1 MKRRRLSP
9 LPGSLAL
16 VAGLSVFPAPAMA
29 QVAAE
34 PQQAVSAT
42 SPAPARRG
50 LPYAQV
56 AVVDIP
62 SILQQATAMQNIQQ
76 QLDVQKDLLQR
87 DVGRQQEDLRQAEQE
102 LARLRQTVSV
112 EEFDR
117 KRTEFE
123 TQVSAT
129 GRALQE
135 RTRRLDI
142 AFNQARN
149 NVINTL
155 DQVIAEVAGESGAT
169 LVISRQ
175 FIVYQSGK
183 ATDLT
188 DEVLDRLNNR
198 LPQVTVTLPAP

>member
-1 MKRRRLSP
+1 MGDRALAHRLIA
-9 LPGSLAL
+9 LLFTGLAL
-16 VAGLSVFPAPAMA
+16 VAGPVASYG
-29 QVAAE
+29 QDVAA
-34 PQQAVSAT
+34 PPVQAAK
-42 SPAPARRG
+42 R

-62 SILQQATAMQNIQQ
+62 TILQQATAMRTIQQ
-76 QLDVQKDLLQR
+76 QLDVQKEQLQR
-87 DVGRQQEDLRQAEQE
+87 DVAQQQDALRTAEQE

-149 NVINTL
+149 SVINTL
-155 DQVIAEVAGESGAT
+155 DQVIAEVAREWGAT

-175 FIVYQSGK
+175 FIVYQAGG
-183 ATDLT
+183 AADITA
-188 DEVLDRLNNR
+188 EVLERLNSR
-198 LPQVTVTLPAP
+198 LPQVTVSVPPPS

>member
-1 MKRRRLSP
+1 MLRPIALFFT
-9 LPGSLAL
+9 GLAL
-16 VAGLSVFPAPAMA
+16 AVGPVASYA
-29 QVAAE
+29 QEAVPVG
-34 PQQAVSAT
+34 PQ
-42 SPAPARRG
+42 PARR

-62 SILQQATAMQNIQQ
+62 TILQQATAMRTIQQ
-76 QLDVQKDLLQR
+76 QLDVQKDQLQR
-87 DVGRQQEDLRQAEQE
+87 DVAQQQEGLRQAEQE

-149 NVINTL
+149 SVINTL
-155 DQVIAEVAGESGAT
+155 DQVIAEVAKESGAT

-175 FIVYQSGK
+175 FIVYQSG
-183 ATDLT
+183 AAGDITA
-188 DEVLDRLNNR
+188 EVLERLNGR
-198 LPQVTVTLPAP
+198 LPQVTVSVPPPT

>member
-1 MKRRRLSP
+1 MGDWALAHRLIA
-9 LPGSLAL
+9 LFFAGLAL
-16 VAGLSVFPAPAMA
+16 VAGP
-29 QVAAE
+29 VASYGQEVAV
-34 PQQAVSAT
+34 PQGQAVK
-42 SPAPARRG
+42 R

-62 SILQQATAMQNIQQ
+62 TILQQATAMRTIQQ
-76 QLDVQKDLLQR
+76 QLDVQKEQLQR
-87 DVGRQQEDLRQAEQE
+87 DVAQQQEALRTAEQE

-149 NVINTL
+149 SVINTL
-155 DQVIAEVAGESGAT
+155 DQVIAEVAREMGAT

-175 FIVYQSGK
+175 FIVYQAGG
-183 ATDLT
+183 AGDITA
-188 DEVLDRLNNR
+188 EVLERLNGR
-198 LPQVTVTLPAP
+198 LPQVTVSVPPPT

>member
-1 MKRRRLSP
+1 MKRRRHSF
-9 LPGSLAL
+9 LPGSLVLA
-16 VAGLSVFPAPAMA
+16 AGLSVLTVPAMA
-29 QVAAE
+29 QVAD
-34 PQQAVSAT
+34 PQQAASAT
-42 SPAPARRG
+42 ASVPARRA

-87 DVGRQQEDLRQAEQE
+87 DVGRQQEGLRQAEQE

-175 FIVYQSGK
+175 FIVYQSGN

-188 DEVLDRLNNR
+188 EEVLERLNSR
-198 LPQVTVTLPAP
+198 LPQVTVTVPAP

>member
-1 MKRRRLSP
+1 MGGRALAHRLIA
-9 LPGSLAL
+9 LLFAGLAL
-16 VAGLSVFPAPAMA
+16 VAWPAASYGQETAPPPV
-29 QVAAE
+29 QAAK
-34 PQQAVSAT
+34 
-42 SPAPARRG
+42 R

-62 SILQQATAMQNIQQ
+62 TILQQATAMRTIQQ
-76 QLDVQKDLLQR
+76 QLDVQKEQLQR
-87 DVGRQQEDLRQAEQE
+87 DVAQQQDALRTAEQE

-149 NVINTL
+149 SVINTL
-155 DQVIAEVAGESGAT
+155 DQVIAEVAREWGAT

-175 FIVYQSGK
+175 FIVYQAGG
-183 ATDLT
+183 AADITA
-188 DEVLDRLNNR
+188 EVLERLNSR
-198 LPQVTVTLPAP
+198 LPQVTVSVPPPS

>member
-1 MKRRRLSP
+1 MALRPIAL
-9 LPGSLAL
+9 LCTGLAL
-16 VAGLSVFPAPAMA
+16 LAGPMA
-29 QVAAE
+29 SYAQETAGTAQP
-34 PQQAVSAT
+34 PQ
-42 SPAPARRG
+42 PGRR

-62 SILQQATAMQNIQQ
+62 TILQQATSMQTIQR
-76 QLDVQKDLLQR
+76 QLDVQKEQLQR
-87 DVGRQQEDLRQAEQE
+87 DVAHQQEGLRTAEQE

-112 EEFDR
+112 DEFDR

-155 DQVIAEVAGESGAT
+155 DQVIAEVAKETGAT

-175 FIVYQSGK
+175 FIVYQASG
-183 ATDLT
+183 AADITA
-188 DEVLDRLNNR
+188 EVLERLNSR
-198 LPQVTVTLPAP
+198 LPEVPVSVPPPT

>member
-1 MKRRRLSP
+1 MGDRGLAHRSIAL
-9 LPGSLAL
+9 LFTGLAL
-16 VAGLSVFPAPAMA
+16 VAGSVASSA
-29 QVAAE
+29 QEMTV
-34 PQQAVSAT
+34 PLQVQAQPV
-42 SPAPARRG
+42 RR

-62 SILQQATAMQNIQQ
+62 TILQQATAMRTIQQ
-76 QLDVQKDLLQR
+76 QLDVQKEQLQR
-87 DVGRQQEDLRQAEQE
+87 DVAQQQEGLRGAEQE
-102 LARLRQTVSV
+102 LARLRQAVSV

-129 GRALQE
+129 GRALQD

-149 NVINTL
+149 SVINTL
-155 DQVIAEVAGESGAT
+155 DQVIAEVAKETGAT

-175 FIVYQSGK
+175 FIVYQAGG
-183 ATDLT
+183 AGDITA
-188 DEVLDRLNNR
+188 EVLERLNSR
-198 LPQVTVTLPAP
+198 LPQVSVTVQPVTP

>member
-1 MKRRRLSP
+1 MAHRLTA
-9 LPGSLAL
+9 LFLTGLAL
-16 VAGLSVFPAPAMA
+16 VAGPVASYA
-29 QVAAE
+29 QE
-34 PQQAVSAT
+34 IMGQPQQVQQ
-42 SPAPARRG
+42 PVRR

-62 SILQQATAMQNIQQ
+62 TILQQATSMRTIQQ
-76 QLDVQKDLLQR
+76 QLDVQKEQLQR
-87 DVGRQQEDLRQAEQE
+87 DVAQQQEALRGAEQE

-149 NVINTL
+149 SVINTL
-155 DQVIAEVAGESGAT
+155 DQVIAEVAKETGAT

-175 FIVYQSGK
+175 FIVYQAGG
-183 ATDLT
+183 AGDITA
-188 DEVLDRLNNR
+188 EVLERLNSR
-198 LPQVTVTLPAP
+198 LPQVPVTVPPPTQ

>member
-1 MKRRRLSP
+1 LALRPIAL
-9 LPGSLAL
+9 LFTGLAL
-16 VAGLSVFPAPAMA
+16 VAGPAASYG
-29 QVAAE
+29 QEVAV
-34 PQQAVSAT
+34 PQTQASQ
-42 SPAPARRG
+42 PARR

-62 SILQQATAMQNIQQ
+62 TILQQATAMRTIQQ
-76 QLDVQKDLLQR
+76 QLDVQKEQLQR
-87 DVGRQQEDLRQAEQE
+87 DVAQQQEGLRVAEQE
-102 LARLRQTVSV
+102 LARLRQTVAV

-149 NVINTL
+149 SVINTL
-155 DQVIAEVAGESGAT
+155 DQVIAEVAKEAGAT

-175 FIVYQSGK
+175 FIVYQAGGAADITS
-183 ATDLT
+183 
-188 DEVLDRLNNR
+188 EVLERLNGR
-198 LPQVTVTLPAP
+198 LPHVTVSVPPPT

>member
-1 MKRRRLSP
+1 MIRRLTA
-9 LPGSLAL
+9 LCFGLAL
-16 VAGLSVFPAPAMA
+16 VAGPMASVASA
-29 QVAAE
+29 QEAQTQPVA
-34 PQQAVSAT
+34 Q
-42 SPAPARRG
+42 ARRT

-62 SILQQATAMQNIQQ
+62 NVLQQATAMRAIQQ
-76 QLDVQKDLLQR
+76 QLDTQKEQLQR
-87 DVGRQQEDLRQAEQE
+87 DVGHQQEGLRQAEQE
-102 LARLRQTVSV
+102 LAQLRQTVSV

-123 TQVSAT
+123 TRVSAT

-149 NVINTL
+149 SVINIL
-155 DQVIAEVAGESGAT
+155 DQVIAEVAKESGAT

-175 FIVYQSGK
+175 FIVYQAGGS
-183 ATDLT
+183 ADITA
-188 DEVLDRLNNR
+188 EVLERLNSR
-198 LPQVTVTLPAP
+198 LPQVTVNVPPPPAP

>member
-1 MKRRRLSP
+1 MGGRALAHRLIA
-9 LPGSLAL
+9 LLFAGLAL
-16 VAGLSVFPAPAMA
+16 GAWPAASYG
-29 QVAAE
+29 QETAA
-34 PQQAVSAT
+34 PPVQAAK
-42 SPAPARRG
+42 R

-62 SILQQATAMQNIQQ
+62 TILQQATAMRTIQQ
-76 QLDVQKDLLQR
+76 QLDVQKEQLQR
-87 DVGRQQEDLRQAEQE
+87 DVAQQQDALRTAEQE

-149 NVINTL
+149 SVINTL
-155 DQVIAEVAGESGAT
+155 DQVIAEVAREWGAT

-175 FIVYQSGK
+175 FIVYQAGG
-183 ATDLT
+183 AADITA
-188 DEVLDRLNNR
+188 EVLERLNSR
-198 LPQVTVTLPAP
+198 LPQVTVSVPPPS

>member
-1 MKRRRLSP
+1 
-9 LPGSLAL
+9 
-16 VAGLSVFPAPAMA
+16 
-29 QVAAE
+29 
-34 PQQAVSAT
+34 
-42 SPAPARRG
+42 
-50 LPYAQV
+50 AQV

-62 SILQQATAMQNIQQ
+62 TILQQATAMRTIQQ
-76 QLDVQKDLLQR
+76 QLDVQKEQLQR
-87 DVGRQQEDLRQAEQE
+87 DVAQQQEGLRVAEQE
-102 LARLRQTVSV
+102 LARLRQTVAV

-149 NVINTL
+149 SVINTL
-155 DQVIAEVAGESGAT
+155 DQVIAEVAKEAGAT

-175 FIVYQSGK
+175 FIVYQAGGAADITS
-183 ATDLT
+183 
-188 DEVLDRLNNR
+188 EVLERLNGR
-198 LPQVTVTLPAP
+198 LPQVTVSVPPPT

>member
-1 MKRRRLSP
+1 MGGAALHRTRAAIFTI
-9 LPGSLAL
+9 GLAL
-16 VAGLSVFPAPAMA
+16 AAGPMAFPGVASA
-29 QVAAE
+29 QE
-34 PQQAVSAT
+34 AT
-42 SPAPARRG
+42 PARRG

-62 SILQQATAMQNIQQ
+62 AILQQSTSMRAIQQ
-76 QLDVQKDLLQR
+76 QLDVQKEQLQR
-87 DVGRQQEDLRQAEQE
+87 DVAQQQEGLRQAEQE

-149 NVINTL
+149 AVINTL
-155 DQVIAEVAGESGAT
+155 DQVIAEVAKESGAT

-175 FIVYQSGK
+175 FIVYQAGGS
-183 ATDLT
+183 ADITV
-188 DEVLDRLNNR
+188 EVLERLNSR
-198 LPQVTVTLPAP
+198 LPQVPVNVPPPT

>member
-1 MKRRRLSP
+1 MALRPIAL
-9 LPGSLAL
+9 LFTGLAL
-16 VAGLSVFPAPAMA
+16 VAGPAASYG
-29 QVAAE
+29 QEVAV
-34 PQQAVSAT
+34 PQTQASQ
-42 SPAPARRG
+42 PARR

-62 SILQQATAMQNIQQ
+62 TILQQATAMRTIQQ
-76 QLDVQKDLLQR
+76 QLDVQKEQLQR
-87 DVGRQQEDLRQAEQE
+87 DVAQQQEGLRVAEQE
-102 LARLRQTVSV
+102 LARLRQTVAV

-149 NVINTL
+149 SVINTL
-155 DQVIAEVAGESGAT
+155 DQVIAEVAKEAGAT

-175 FIVYQSGK
+175 FIVYQAGGAADITS
-183 ATDLT
+183 
-188 DEVLDRLNNR
+188 EVLERLNGR
-198 LPQVTVTLPAP
+198 LPQVTVSVPPPT

>member
-1 MKRRRLSP
+1 MGDRALAHRLIA
-9 LPGSLAL
+9 LLFAGLAL
-16 VAGLSVFPAPAMA
+16 VAGP
-29 QVAAE
+29 VASYGQEVAV
-34 PQQAVSAT
+34 PQGQPSK
-42 SPAPARRG
+42 R

-62 SILQQATAMQNIQQ
+62 TILQQATAMRTIQQ
-76 QLDVQKDLLQR
+76 QLDVQKEQLQR
-87 DVGRQQEDLRQAEQE
+87 DVAQQQEALRTAEQE

-149 NVINTL
+149 SVINTL
-155 DQVIAEVAGESGAT
+155 DQVIAEVARELGAT

-175 FIVYQSGK
+175 FIVFQAGG
-183 ATDLT
+183 AGDITA
-188 DEVLDRLNNR
+188 EVLERLNGR
-198 LPQVTVTLPAP
+198 LPQVTVSVPPPT

>member
-1 MKRRRLSP
+1 MALRPIALF
-9 LPGSLAL
+9 LTGLAL
-16 VAGLSVFPAPAMA
+16 VAGPAASYG
-29 QVAAE
+29 QEVAV
-34 PQQAVSAT
+34 PQTQASQ
-42 SPAPARRG
+42 PARR

-62 SILQQATAMQNIQQ
+62 TILQQATAMRTIQQ
-76 QLDVQKDLLQR
+76 QLDVQKEQLQR
-87 DVGRQQEDLRQAEQE
+87 DVAQQQEGLRVAEQE
-102 LARLRQTVSV
+102 LARLRQTVAV

-149 NVINTL
+149 SVINTL
-155 DQVIAEVAGESGAT
+155 DQVIAEVAKEAGAT

-175 FIVYQSGK
+175 FIVYQAGGAADITS
-183 ATDLT
+183 
-188 DEVLDRLNNR
+188 EVLERLNGR
-198 LPQVTVTLPAP
+198 LPQVTVSVPPPT

>member
-1 MKRRRLSP
+1 MTSRFAARAL
-9 LPGSLAL
+9 LTGLAL
-16 VAGLSVFPAPAMA
+16 MAGPVVFWAGSAVAQDAN
-29 QVAAE
+29 
-34 PQQAVSAT
+34 AVGT
-42 SPAPARRG
+42 APARRG

-62 SILQQATAMQNIQQ
+62 SILQEAVSMQAIQK
-76 QLDVQKDLLQR
+76 QLELQKELLQR
-87 DVGRQQEDLRQAEQE
+87 DVAQQQDGLRQSEQE

-149 NVINTL
+149 AVINTL
-155 DQVIAEVAGESGAT
+155 DQVIADVARESGAT
-169 LVISRQ
+169 LVVSRQ
-175 FIVYQSGK
+175 FIVYQAGGS
-183 ATDLT
+183 ADITA
-188 DEVLDRLNNR
+188 EVLERLNAR
-198 LPQVTVTLPAP
+198 LPGVTVNVPAAGN

>member
-1 MKRRRLSP
+1 MALRPIALF
-9 LPGSLAL
+9 LTGLAL
-16 VAGLSVFPAPAMA
+16 VAGPAASYGQEVAVPQT
-29 QVAAE
+29 QVS
-34 PQQAVSAT
+34 Q
-42 SPAPARRG
+42 PARR

-62 SILQQATAMQNIQQ
+62 TILQQATAMRTIQQ
-76 QLDVQKDLLQR
+76 QLDVQKEQLQR
-87 DVGRQQEDLRQAEQE
+87 DVAQQQEGLRVAEQE
-102 LARLRQTVSV
+102 LARLRQTVAV

-149 NVINTL
+149 SVINTL
-155 DQVIAEVAGESGAT
+155 DQVIAEVAKEAGAT

-175 FIVYQSGK
+175 FIVYQAGGAADITS
-183 ATDLT
+183 
-188 DEVLDRLNNR
+188 EVLERLNAR
-198 LPQVTVTLPAP
+198 LPQVTVSVPPPT

>member
-1 MKRRRLSP
+1 MGDRALAHRLIA
-9 LPGSLAL
+9 LLFAGLAL
-16 VAGLSVFPAPAMA
+16 VAGPAASYG
-29 QVAAE
+29 QDVAA
-34 PQQAVSAT
+34 PPVQAAK
-42 SPAPARRG
+42 R

-62 SILQQATAMQNIQQ
+62 TILQQATAMRTIQQ
-76 QLDVQKDLLQR
+76 QLDVQKEQLQR
-87 DVGRQQEDLRQAEQE
+87 DVAQQQDALRTAEQE

-149 NVINTL
+149 SVINTL
-155 DQVIAEVAGESGAT
+155 DQVIAEVAREWGAT

-175 FIVYQSGK
+175 FIVYQAGG
-183 ATDLT
+183 AADITA
-188 DEVLDRLNNR
+188 EVLERLNNR
-198 LPQVTVTLPAP
+198 LPQVTVSVPPPS

>member
-1 MKRRRLSP
+1 MTRRLTA
-9 LPGSLAL
+9 LCLGLVLAAGPAAFAASAQDVQTQP
-16 VAGLSVFPAPAMA
+16 VAQG
-29 QVAAE
+29 
-34 PQQAVSAT
+34 
-42 SPAPARRG
+42 RRG

-62 SILQQATAMQNIQQ
+62 SVLQQATAMRTIQQ
-76 QLDVQKDLLQR
+76 QLDLQKEQLQR
-87 DVGRQQEDLRQAEQE
+87 DVGQQQEGLRQAEQE
-102 LARLRQTVSV
+102 LAQLRQTVSV

-123 TQVSAT
+123 TKVSAT

-149 NVINTL
+149 SVINTL
-155 DQVIAEVAGESGAT
+155 DQVIADVARETGAT

-175 FIVYQSGK
+175 FIVYQAGGS
-183 ATDLT
+183 ADITA
-188 DEVLDRLNNR
+188 EVLERLNSR
-198 LPQVTVTLPAP
+198 LPQVTVNLPPLPQ

>member
-1 MKRRRLSP
+1 MTSRFAAPAL
-9 LPGSLAL
+9 LTGLAL
-16 VAGLSVFPAPAMA
+16 VAGPVVFWTGTAVA
-29 QVAAE
+29 QDAN
-34 PQQAVSAT
+34 AVGT
-42 SPAPARRG
+42 APARRG

-62 SILQQATAMQNIQQ
+62 SILQEAVSMQAIQK
-76 QLDVQKDLLQR
+76 QLELQKELLQR
-87 DVGRQQEDLRQAEQE
+87 DVAQQQDGLRQSEQE

-149 NVINTL
+149 AVINTL
-155 DQVIAEVAGESGAT
+155 DQVIADVARESGAT
-169 LVISRQ
+169 LVVSRQ
-175 FIVYQSGK
+175 FIVYQAGGS
-183 ATDLT
+183 ADITA
-188 DEVLDRLNNR
+188 EVLERLNAR
-198 LPQVTVTLPAP
+198 LPGVTVNVPAAGN

>member
-1 MKRRRLSP
+1 MGDRALAPRLIA
-9 LPGSLAL
+9 LLFAGLAL
-16 VAGLSVFPAPAMA
+16 VAGPVASYG
-29 QVAAE
+29 QEVAA
-34 PQQAVSAT
+34 PQAQ
-42 SPAPARRG
+42 PAKR

-62 SILQQATAMQNIQQ
+62 TILQQATAMRTIQQ
-76 QLDVQKDLLQR
+76 QLDVQKEQLQR
-87 DVGRQQEDLRQAEQE
+87 DVAQQQEALRTAEQE

-149 NVINTL
+149 SVINTL
-155 DQVIAEVAGESGAT
+155 DQVIAEVARELGAT

-175 FIVYQSGK
+175 FIVFQAGG
-183 ATDLT
+183 AGDITA
-188 DEVLDRLNNR
+188 EVLERLNGR
-198 LPQVTVTLPAP
+198 LPQVTVSVPPPT

>member
-1 MKRRRLSP
+1 MTGGRALALRPIALF
-9 LPGSLAL
+9 LTGLAL
-16 VAGLSVFPAPAMA
+16 VAGPAASYGQEVAVPQT
-29 QVAAE
+29 QVS
-34 PQQAVSAT
+34 Q
-42 SPAPARRG
+42 PARR

-62 SILQQATAMQNIQQ
+62 TILQQATAMRTIQQ
-76 QLDVQKDLLQR
+76 QLDVQKEQLQR
-87 DVGRQQEDLRQAEQE
+87 DVAQQQEGLRVAEQE
-102 LARLRQTVSV
+102 LARLRQTVAV

-149 NVINTL
+149 SVINTL
-155 DQVIAEVAGESGAT
+155 DQVIAEVAKEAGAT

-175 FIVYQSGK
+175 FIVYQAGGAADITS
-183 ATDLT
+183 
-188 DEVLDRLNNR
+188 EVLERLNAR
-198 LPQVTVTLPAP
+198 LPQVTVSVPPPT